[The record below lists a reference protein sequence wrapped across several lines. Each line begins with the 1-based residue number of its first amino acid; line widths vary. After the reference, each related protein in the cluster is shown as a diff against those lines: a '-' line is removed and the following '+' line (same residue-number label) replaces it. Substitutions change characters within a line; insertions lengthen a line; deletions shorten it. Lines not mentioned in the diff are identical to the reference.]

1 MMFQGS
7 ETMLRSYPRP
17 IAYSLCTH
25 CMPAERALRS
35 CFSPFCT
42 HCAPISKTQW
52 PFAILQT
59 RTERERRTQKERHPI
74 LPLNTLTGGSIY
86 GKSVSKKDDGLLDL
100 PQNGYGANGTRKRR
114 LLAHRRKRH
123 LNNIKIEEVIAA
135 ETKRLSEMF
144 GKTFLDCEDLIKLTG
159 LGRDNVRLLMRS
171 RRFPVVKV
179 GKRQVVSILNFVAW
193 QMRESAGGD
202 FNGR

>member
-7 ETMLRSYPRP
+7 EEKLQSHPRP
-17 IAYSLCTH
+17 VTYPLYTH
-25 CMPAERALRS
+25 CMPTERALRS
-35 CFSPFCT
+35 CFYPFCT
-42 HCAPISKTQW
+42 HCAPISKAGGL
-52 PFAILQT
+52 FAILQT
-59 RTERERRTQKERHPI
+59 RTERERRTQKERLPI

-86 GKSVSKKDDGLLDL
+86 GKSVSKKDGLLDL

-114 LLAHRRKRH
+114 LFAHRRKRH

>member
-7 ETMLRSYPRP
+7 ETMLRSHSRSVTYP
-17 IAYSLCTH
+17 LCTH
-25 CMPAERALRS
+25 CMPTEQALRS
-35 CFSPFCT
+35 CFYPFCT
-42 HCAPISKTQW
+42 HCTPISEAQGL
-52 PFAILQT
+52 FAILQT
-59 RTERERRTQKERHPI
+59 RTERERRTQKERLPI

-86 GKSVSKKDDGLLDL
+86 GKSASKKGGLLDL
-100 PQNGYGANGTRKRR
+100 SQNRYGANGTRKRR
-114 LLAHRRKRH
+114 LFAHRRKRH

>member
-1 MMFQGS
+1 MMFRSS
-7 ETMLRSYPRP
+7 EAMLRNHCQPTADQLYSHCTP
-17 IAYSLCTH
+17 I
-25 CMPAERALRS
+25 PDPLRS
-35 CFSPFCT
+35 CFYPFCT
-42 HCAPISKTQW
+42 HCAPISKAQGL
-52 PFAILQT
+52 FAILQT
-59 RTERERRTQKERHPI
+59 RTERERRTQKERLPI

-86 GKSVSKKDDGLLDL
+86 GKSVSKKDGLLDL

-114 LLAHRRKRH
+114 LFAHRRKRH
-123 LNNIKIEEVIAA
+123 LNNIKIEEV
-135 ETKRLSEMF
+135 
-144 GKTFLDCEDLIKLTG
+144 TFLDCEDLIKLTG

>member
-1 MMFQGS
+1 MMFRSS
-7 ETMLRSYPRP
+7 EAMLRNHCQPTADQLYSHCTP
-17 IAYSLCTH
+17 I
-25 CMPAERALRS
+25 PDPLRS
-35 CFSPFCT
+35 CFYPFCI
-42 HCAPISKTQW
+42 HCAPISKAQGL
-52 PFAILQT
+52 FAILQT
-59 RTERERRTQKERHPI
+59 RTERERRTQKERLPI

-86 GKSVSKKDDGLLDL
+86 GKSVSKKDGLLDL

-114 LLAHRRKRH
+114 LFAHRRKIH